1 MRENEFR
8 ARLRAGAAELGASVN
23 PSEPELI
30 RRRGDRRR
38 HRTMITSGVLAF
50 AVGAGGGGVA
60 YASLAQPG
68 QPASPASGHSATAG
82 PPTASPASA
91 PPSDSAPSIVGV
103 TTGGAIQVFSSVTGL
118 ARTTLVQK
126 TDAIGDAIAVSPS
139 GATVYFAVKRG
150 CADSIES
157 VPVSGGTPAVV
168 TSGVLPAVSPDG
180 TRLAFVREPS
190 GGGPSA
196 VQYGCPGSGDATAK
210 PSALYHVVVRDL
222 ATGQETVYPA
232 PPDEIA
238 GMPYAISHLSWAP
251 SGQTLLVSVGPGQGN
266 GGWGLSVLDT
276 ATSRYYVPPGWPA
289 ASAAAVPVTGSPDA
303 ARSYYREGVF
313 TPDGGMFVNRMCCDG
328 VPVRVTS
335 SKLLKIN
342 SAGQQIR
349 QVAIGFTDRDHS
361 SLDAYGGWLLYL
373 SAHDLFIAGP
383 GPARKITT
391 GLIAAAWVP

>member
-1 MRENEFR
+1 MM
-8 ARLRAGAAELGASVN
+8 V
-23 PSEPELI
+23 
-30 RRRGDRRR
+30 
-38 HRTMITSGVLAF
+38 TSGVLAF

-60 YASLAQPG
+60 YASLGQPG
-68 QPASPASGHSATAG
+68 QPSVPASGHSAG
-82 PPTASPASA
+82 PGLPTAAPASV
-91 PPSDSAPSIVGV
+91 PPSGSPPSIVGV
-103 TTGGAIQVFSSVTGL
+103 TTGGAIAVFDPVTGL
-118 ARTTLVQK
+118 ARTTLVRK
-126 TDAIGDAIAVSPS
+126 ADAVGDAITVSPS
-139 GATVYFAVKRG
+139 GSTVYFAVKHG

-180 TRLAFVREPS
+180 TKLAFVREPF

-196 VQYGCPGSGDATAK
+196 VQYGCPSGGISAK
-210 PSALYHVVVRDL
+210 PTTQYRVVVRDL

-251 SGQTLLVSVGPGQGN
+251 SGKTLLVSVGPGQGN
-266 GGWGLSVLDT
+266 EGWGLSVLDT

-289 ASAAAVPVTGSPDA
+289 NAAAAVPVTGLPDA

-313 TPDGGMFVNRMCCDG
+313 LPGGGMFVNRMCCDS

-335 SKLLKIN
+335 SKLLEID
-342 SAGQQIR
+342 SAGRQVR
-349 QVAIGFTDRDHS
+349 QVALGFTDRDHT
-361 SLDAYGGWLLYL
+361 SLGAYGGWLLYL

-383 GPARKITT
+383 GPARKLTT
-391 GLIAAAWVP
+391 GLIAAAWLP